1 MVHMVCMRKGHD
13 MRAAGRVSVRRL
25 YSRVPYGTVCRE
37 STAFKL
43 RRMAENLRFML
54 CALCTLNRLNVGSV
68 QGASLN
74 MTFRWNR
81 TIHAT

>member
-1 MVHMVCMRKGHD
+1 
-13 MRAAGRVSVRRL
+13 MRAEGRVSVRCL

-54 CALCTLNRLNVGSV
+54 CALCTLNLLNVWMMR
-68 QGASLN
+68 GASLN
-74 MTFRWNR
+74 MTFQWNP
-81 TIHAT
+81 TIYVT

>member
-1 MVHMVCMRKGHD
+1 

-54 CALCTLNRLNVGSV
+54 CALCTLNRLNVGSLG
-68 QGASLN
+68 GASLN
-74 MTFRWNR
+74 MTIRWNR
-81 TIHAT
+81 TTYAT

>member
-1 MVHMVCMRKGHD
+1 

-25 YSRVPYGTVCRE
+25 YSSVPYGTVCRE

-54 CALCTLNRLNVGSV
+54 CALCTLNRLNVGSLGGV
-68 QGASLN
+68 CLYIES
-74 MTFRWNR
+74 R
-81 TIHAT
+81 

>member
-1 MVHMVCMRKGHD
+1 MRKGHD
-13 MRAAGRVSVRRL
+13 VRAAGRVSVRRL

-54 CALCTLNRLNVGSV
+54 CALCTLNRLNDGR
-68 QGASLN
+68 GRGTSLN
-74 MTFRWNR
+74 MTFRWNP
-81 TIHAT
+81 TIYAT

>member
-1 MVHMVCMRKGHD
+1 MRKGHD
-13 MRAAGRVSVRRL
+13 MRAAGRVSVRSL

-54 CALCTLNRLNVGSV
+54 CALCTLNRLNVRSLG
-68 QGASLN
+68 GASLN
-74 MTFRWNR
+74 MTFRWNQ
-81 TIHAT
+81 TTYAT

>member
-1 MVHMVCMRKGHD
+1 MRKGHD
-13 MRAAGRVSVRRL
+13 MRAEGRVSVRRL
-25 YSRVPYGTVCRE
+25 YSRVPYGTVCQE

-54 CALCTLNRLNVGSV
+54 CVLCTLNRLNVGSV
-68 QGASLN
+68 RGASLN
-74 MTFRWNR
+74 MTFRWNW